1 MTTFT
6 KEFQQQLL
14 EQINGVLQERVQI
27 ENERQKRKTK
37 ANRKYGKKRG

>member
-6 KEFQQQLL
+6 KEFQQRLL
-14 EQINGVLQERVQI
+14 EQINGVLQERTRI
-27 ENERQKRKTK
+27 EDERQKRKVE